1 MSDYSI
7 KTSHL
12 TKRYGQMNALEDL
25 NLELMQNEII
35 GLIGANGSGK
45 TTFFKL
51 CTGLEDI
58 SDGEL
63 KILGGNAWV
72 DMNIASKVVYVMHNP
87 SFAKNEKVW
96 KWIRYYEIMYADF
109 DRVFAEKL
117 LELFGIGLKKSYHG
131 LSQGMKS
138 LLAFVCALATRSP
151 ITLMDEPFI
160 GIDIEK
166 RKLVYEILL
175 RDYMEHPRTF
185 VISSHN
191 LSELDTVLSQMVLLH
206 KGSLLF
212 YEDMDTVREMLF
224 CADGSSEV
232 VRSFAASLPEDVLV
246 QTRLGEVRS
255 RVVAKGS
262 TMSSF
267 AQQAQS
273 MGLAVSAVT
282 PEDVCVYLT
291 GENREE
297 QVNELWA

>member
-1 MSDYSI
+1 
-7 KTSHL
+7 
-12 TKRYGQMNALEDL
+12 
-25 NLELMQNEII
+25 
-35 GLIGANGSGK
+35 
-45 TTFFKL
+45 
-51 CTGLEDI
+51 
-58 SDGEL
+58 
-63 KILGGNAWV
+63 
-72 DMNIASKVVYVMHNP
+72 
-87 SFAKNEKVW
+87 
-96 KWIRYYEIMYADF
+96 
-109 DRVFAEKL
+109 
-117 LELFGIGLKKSYHG
+117 
-131 LSQGMKS
+131 
-138 LLAFVCALATRSP
+138 
-151 ITLMDEPFI
+151 
-160 GIDIEK
+160 
-166 RKLVYEILL
+166 
-175 RDYMEHPRTF
+175 MEHPRTF

-224 CADGSSEV
+224 CADGSNEV